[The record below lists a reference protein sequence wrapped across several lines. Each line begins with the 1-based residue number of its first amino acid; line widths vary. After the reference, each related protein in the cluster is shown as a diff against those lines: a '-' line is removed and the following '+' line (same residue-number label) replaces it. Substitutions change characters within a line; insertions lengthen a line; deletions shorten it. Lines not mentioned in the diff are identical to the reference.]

1 VPDVIWRRADGK
13 PPESHQWH
21 DSEFRCLGVELRTST
36 LAPQNG
42 DVVFAIF
49 NMGPE
54 QPLTLP
60 ATIPAWQRVLDT
72 TRPDAEPAPVLSG
85 LMLSANS
92 VSVFIPDPNR
102 GPT

>member
-1 VPDVIWRRADGK
+1 VIWRRADGRT
-13 PPESHQWH
+13 PETNQWH
-21 DSEFRCLGVELRTST
+21 DSDFRCLGVELRISVQ
-36 LAPQNG
+36 APQSD

-60 ATIPAWQRVLDT
+60 DTVQAWQRVLDT
-72 TRPDAEPAPVLSG
+72 TRPDAEPAPIVSG
-85 LMLSANS
+85 LLLPANS
-92 VSVFIPDPNR
+92 VTVFIPDPSR

>member
-1 VPDVIWRRADGK
+1 
-13 PPESHQWH
+13 
-21 DSEFRCLGVELRTST
+21 VELRIST
-36 LAPQNG
+36 QAPQTG

-60 ATIPAWQRVLDT
+60 ATVLAWQRVLDT
-72 TRPDAEPAPVLSG
+72 TRPEAEAAPVSSG
-85 LMLSANS
+85 LLLPANS